1 MKKLLLLVMI
11 AIFAA
16 GSMQAQT
23 EKGDMAI
30 GVNITPAFGDGW
42 STVGIGVKY
51 QYNIIDHLRMEPNVN
66 YYFKKDYTSVW
77 DLGVNFHW
85 LFNVIENLH
94 LYPIAGIGVAGASF
108 DIEGAYDD
116 VLGEDF
122 GDYMEG
128 SNTSITRFAFNLGA
142 GVEYMFTDNI
152 SANFEYKRR
161 ISSDLGQNLIS
172 IGVGYHF

>member
-23 EKGDMAI
+23 EKGDMAM
-30 GVNITPAFGDGW
+30 GVNITPAFGNHW
-42 STVGIGVKY
+42 TTVGIGLKY
-51 QYNIIDHLRMEPNVN
+51 QYNIIDHLRMEPTIN
-66 YYFKKDYTSVW
+66 YYFKKDYTTVW

-85 LFNVIENLH
+85 VFDVPVENLYV
-94 LYPIAGIGVAGASF
+94 YPIAGIGIASLKDDVDGFLSDVNGASGS
-108 DIEGAYDD
+108 IVGR
-116 VLGEDF
+116 DF
-122 GDYMEG
+122 
-128 SNTSITRFAFNLGA
+128 THFAVNLGA
-142 GVEYMFTDNI
+142 GVEYKFTEKI

-161 ISSDLGQNLIS
+161 ISSGLGQNLLS